1 MSRVYVDNLGYCG
14 GKPAFLQKTKRPF
27 GCYGANSEFCTPIP
41 VAPETAFGFAADKPA
56 FMRMKLYS
64 TKHQSPDVSLEEAVF
79 RGLPPD
85 NGLYMPES
93 IPVLPASFFDGID
106 QLSLSE
112 IALAVTNALLG
123 DDIPADDLRRIVER
137 AITFDAPVVPVEEN
151 TYVLELFHGPS
162 MAFKDFGA
170 RFMASLMSYFLEK
183 SSKEIHILVATSGD
197 TGGAVAQGFH
207 HTPGIRV
214 TILYP
219 SGKVSDIQEKQ
230 LTTLGGNVT
239 ALEVDG
245 TFDDCQRLVKEAF
258 LDADLRA
265 KFNLASANSINIS
278 RLIPQSFYYFNAY
291 ARLKH
296 LGKPLVFS
304 VPSGN
309 FGNLSAGVIAYRMG
323 LPVRKFIAATNANHV
338 VPTFLS
344 TGTFEPKPSVE
355 TLSNAMDVGNPSN
368 FPRLLL
374 LGGGEW
380 ETVRD
385 LVSGVWYSDAETQA
399 AIREVFEST
408 GYLMCPH
415 TAIAWKGLRDTV
427 AKMNEDVTG
436 VFLSTA
442 HYAKFLP
449 TMEATLGQSV
459 PVPERLAELLD
470 KPKVATPMSTRFADF
485 KAYLLG

>member
-1 MSRVYVDNLGYCG
+1 
-14 GKPAFLQKTKRPF
+14 
-27 GCYGANSEFCTPIP
+27 
-41 VAPETAFGFAADKPA
+41 
-56 FMRMKLYS
+56 MKLYS

-85 NGLYMPES
+85 NGLYMPEH
-93 IPVLPASFFDGID
+93 IPTLPLSFFETI
-106 QLSLSE
+106 QNLSLPE
-112 IALAVTNALLG
+112 IAFEVSKALLG
-123 DDIPADDLRRIVER
+123 DDIPEADLKAIVNQ
-137 AITFDAPVVPVEEN
+137 AITFEAPLVAVEPD
-151 TYVLELFHGPS
+151 TYALELFHGPS

-170 RFMASLMSYFLEK
+170 RFMAALMSYFLGK

-197 TGGAVAQGFH
+197 TGGAVAQGFYD
-207 HTPGIRV
+207 TPGIKV

-230 LTTLGGNVT
+230 LTTLGANIS
-239 ALEVDG
+239 ALEVEG

-258 LDADLRA
+258 LDADLRS

-278 RLIPQSFYYFNAY
+278 RLIPQTFYYFNAY

-309 FGNLSAGVIAYRMG
+309 FGNLSAGIIAYRMG
-323 LPVRKFIAATNANHV
+323 LPVHTFIAATNINHI
-338 VPTFLS
+338 VPDYLS
-344 TGTFEPKPSVE
+344 TGTFTPQPSVE

-368 FPRLLL
+368 FPRLLV
-374 LGGGEW
+374 LGGGDWDSLKELI
-380 ETVRD
+380 T
-385 LVSGVWYSDAETQA
+385 GIWYDDAQTQL
-399 AIREVFEST
+399 AIRNVFQST

-415 TAIAWKGLRDTV
+415 TAIAYQGLKDTTETL
-427 AKMNEDVTG
+427 AEEVTG

-449 TMEATLGQSV
+449 TMKATLGTAI
-459 PVPERLAELLD
+459 PIPDRLAELLN
-470 KPKVATPMSTRFADF
+470 KPKVATPMSTSFEAF
-485 KAYLLG
+485 KTYLLGH